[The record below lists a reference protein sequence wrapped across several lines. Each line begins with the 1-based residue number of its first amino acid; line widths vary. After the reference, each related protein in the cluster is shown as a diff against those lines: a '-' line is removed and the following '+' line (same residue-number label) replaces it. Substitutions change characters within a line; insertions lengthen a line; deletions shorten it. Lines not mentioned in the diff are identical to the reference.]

1 MAIKDDTW
9 LWLVAENP
17 ENNEQF
23 LGQFLGQTDSELN
36 ISFLPAF
43 LEKDTA
49 LQGLH
54 LLARDKSVKFEIQA
68 IQYRDL
74 APKLAEEGFFLFVLD
89 AEGNVLEKIS
99 PQRQDAQ
106 PQH

>member
-17 ENNEQF
+17 DKNEQF
-23 LGQFLGQTDSELN
+23 LGQIDSKMN

-49 LQGLH
+49 IQGLH
-54 LLARDKSVKFEIQA
+54 LLVRDKNVKFEIQA

-99 PQRQDAQ
+99 PQLQDA
-106 PQH
+106 

>member
-1 MAIKDDTW
+1 MPEKIKDDTW

-23 LGQFLGQTDSELN
+23 LGQTDSEMN

-54 LLARDKSVKFEIQA
+54 LLVRDKTVKFEIQA

-74 APKLAEEGFFLFVLD
+74 VPKLAEEGFFLFVLD

-99 PQRQDAQ
+99 PQRQDA
-106 PQH
+106 

>member
-17 ENNEQF
+17 DNDEQF
-23 LGQFLGQTDSELN
+23 LGQIDSEMN

-54 LLARDKSVKFEIQA
+54 LLVRDKKVKFEIQA

-99 PQRQDAQ
+99 PQRQDA
-106 PQH
+106 

>member
-1 MAIKDDTW
+1 MGENIKKDTW

-17 ENNEQF
+17 GENEQF
-23 LGQFLGQTDSELN
+23 LGQIDSEKD
-36 ISFLPAF
+36 IRFVPAF
-43 LEKDTA
+43 LERDAA

-54 LLARDKSVKFEIQA
+54 LLARDKKVKFEIQA

-89 AEGNVLEKIS
+89 PEGNVLEEIA
-99 PQRQDAQ
+99 PEPGHA
-106 PQH
+106 

>member
-17 ENNEQF
+17 EDNEQF
-23 LGQFLGQTDSELN
+23 LGQIDSEMN

-43 LEKDTA
+43 LEKDAA

-54 LLARDKSVKFEIQA
+54 LLARDKKVKFEIQA

-74 APKLAEEGFFLFVLD
+74 VPKLAEEGFFLFVLD

-99 PQRQDAQ
+99 PQRQDA
-106 PQH
+106 

>member
-1 MAIKDDTW
+1 MSEKIKEDSW

-17 ENNEQF
+17 DENERF
-23 LGQFLGQTDSELN
+23 LGQIDTENN
-36 ISFLPAF
+36 ISFIPAF
-43 LEKDTA
+43 LEKDAA

-54 LLARDKSVKFEIQA
+54 LLVRDKKAKFEIQA

-89 AEGNVLEKIS
+89 TDGNVLEKIK
-99 PQRQDAQ
+99 PGRQDA
-106 PQH
+106 

>member
-1 MAIKDDTW
+1 MPEKIKAQKIREDTW

-17 ENNEQF
+17 GENEQF
-23 LGQFLGQTDSELN
+23 LGQIDTENN
-36 ISFLPAF
+36 ISFIPTF
-43 LEKDTA
+43 LEKDAA

-54 LLARDKSVKFEIQA
+54 LLVRDKKVKFEIQA

-89 AEGNVLEKIS
+89 AEGNVLEKIT
-99 PQRQDAQ
+99 PQRQDA
-106 PQH
+106 

>member
-17 ENNEQF
+17 EDNEQF
-23 LGQFLGQTDSELN
+23 LGQIDSEMN

-43 LEKDTA
+43 LEKDAA

-54 LLARDKSVKFEIQA
+54 LLARDKTVKFEIQA

-74 APKLAEEGFFLFVLD
+74 VPKLAEEGFFLFVLD

-99 PQRQDAQ
+99 PQRQDA
-106 PQH
+106 

>member
-1 MAIKDDTW
+1 MPEKIKAQEIKKDTW

-17 ENNEQF
+17 GENEQF
-23 LGQFLGQTDSELN
+23 LGQIDSENN
-36 ISFLPAF
+36 ISFIPAF
-43 LEKDTA
+43 LEKDAA

-54 LLARDKSVKFEIQA
+54 LLARDKKVKFEIQA

-89 AEGNVLEKIS
+89 PDGTVLEKIT
-99 PQRQDAQ
+99 PQRQDA
-106 PQH
+106 

>member
-17 ENNEQF
+17 DENEQF
-23 LGQFLGQTDSELN
+23 LGQIDSEHN

-43 LEKDTA
+43 LEKDAA

-54 LLARDKSVKFEIQA
+54 FLVRDKKVKFEMQA

-74 APKLAEEGFFLFVLD
+74 APKLVEEGFFLFVLD

-99 PQRQDAQ
+99 PRRQDA
-106 PQH
+106 

>member
-1 MAIKDDTW
+1 MPEKIKAQKIKEDTW
-9 LWLVAENP
+9 LWLVTENP
-17 ENNEQF
+17 EDNEQF
-23 LGQFLGQTDSELN
+23 LGQIDSEMN

-43 LEKDTA
+43 LEKDAA

-54 LLARDKSVKFEIQA
+54 LLVRDKKVKFEIQA

-99 PQRQDAQ
+99 PQRQDA
-106 PQH
+106 

>member
-1 MAIKDDTW
+1 MSEKIKADTW

-17 ENNEQF
+17 GGNEQF
-23 LGQFLGQTDSELN
+23 LGQVDSESN
-36 ISFLPAF
+36 ISFIPAF
-43 LEKDTA
+43 LEKDAA

-54 LLARDKSVKFEIQA
+54 LLSRDKKKKFEMQA

-89 AEGNVLEKIS
+89 PEGNVLEKIA
-99 PQRQDAQ
+99 PEG
-106 PQH
+106 

>member
-23 LGQFLGQTDSELN
+23 LGQIDSEMN

-43 LEKDTA
+43 LEKDMA

-54 LLARDKSVKFEIQA
+54 LLARDKTVKFEIQA
-68 IQYRDL
+68 IQYQDL

-99 PQRQDAQ
+99 PRRQDA
-106 PQH
+106 

>member
-1 MAIKDDTW
+1 MPEKIKKDTW

-17 ENNEQF
+17 EKNEQF
-23 LGQFLGQTDSELN
+23 LGQFDSEHN
-36 ISFLPAF
+36 ISFVPAF
-43 LEKDTA
+43 LEKDIA

-54 LLARDKSVKFEIQA
+54 LLARDKKVKFEIQA

-89 AEGNVLEKIS
+89 AEGNVLEKIT
-99 PQRQDAQ
+99 PQRQDA
-106 PQH
+106 